1 MSQPTKGQQNRKE
14 IHERI
19 LFLLSKYTPN
29 TLDKIA
35 NLIAFD
41 LYLSPYTVR
50 YTYLPMFVD
59 VEVLEPCGDGI
70 YNVSAKGKGLQ
81 TTEDGLTEEQVKEEL
96 EEENEQRSQLGKPKV
111 SLEEWKAIRSKRIKP
126 VS

>member
-70 YNVSAKGKGLQ
+70 YNLSAKGKGLQ

-96 EEENEQRSQLGKPKV
+96 RRGKRAK
-111 SLEEWKAIRSKRIKP
+111 KQTG
-126 VS
+126 

>member
-19 LFLLSKYTPN
+19 LFLLSKYSPN

-59 VEVLEPCGDGI
+59 VGVLEPCGDGI
-70 YNVSAKGKGLQ
+70 YNLSAKGKELQ

-96 EEENEQRSQLGKPKV
+96 EEENEQRSKLGKPKV
-111 SLEEWKAIRSKRIKP
+111 SLDEWKAMRSKRIKP

>member
-1 MSQPTKGQQNRKE
+1 
-14 IHERI
+14 
-19 LFLLSKYTPN
+19 LLSKYTPN

-70 YNVSAKGKGLQ
+70 YNLSAKGKGLQ

-96 EEENEQRSQLGKPKV
+96 EEENEQRSKLGKPKV

>member
-14 IHERI
+14 IHQSIEGS
-19 LFLLSKYTPN
+19 LAKFCPN

-35 NLIAFD
+35 NLIAYD

-59 VEVLEPCGDGI
+59 VGVLEPVGNSVYDL
-70 YNVSAKGKGLQ
+70 SAKGKQLQ
-81 TTEDGLTEEQVKEEL
+81 TTEDGLTEEQVKEEI
-96 EEENEQRSQLGKPKV
+96 EEENEQRSKLGKPKV
-111 SLEEWKAIRSKRIKP
+111 SLEEWKSMRSKRIKP